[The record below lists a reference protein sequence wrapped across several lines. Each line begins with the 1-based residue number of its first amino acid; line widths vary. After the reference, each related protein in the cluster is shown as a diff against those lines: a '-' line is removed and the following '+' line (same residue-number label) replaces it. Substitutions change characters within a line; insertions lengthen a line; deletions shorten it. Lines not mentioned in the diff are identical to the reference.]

1 MFKYKITSTP
11 SFQVNTKIIDNI
23 FHIIWKNISIQQNW
37 TLNIIFSDSQYIQE
51 LNNTYRNINKTT
63 DVLSFHY
70 FENFEKLKDYEIA
83 WEIILCEEKIII
95 QWKEYWLWEEKEFY
109 KLLIHSILHIL
120 GYDHEQDDDYTIM
133 QEKETLIWE
142 KVFEI

>member
-1 MFKYKITSTP
+1 MFKYKLTSKP
-11 SFQVNTKIIDNI
+11 SFQVNNKIIDNV
-23 FHIIWKNISIQQNW
+23 FHIMWKNISIKQNW
-37 TLNIIFSDSQYIQE
+37 TLNIVFSDSQNIQE
-51 LNNTYRNINKTT
+51 LNKTYRNINKAT

-70 FENFEKLKDYEIA
+70 FENFENLKDDEIA
-83 WEIILCEEKIII
+83 WEIILCAEKIIS
-95 QWKEYWLWEEKEFY
+95 QWKEYWLWEEKELY

-120 GYDHEQDDDYTIM
+120 WYDHEQDDDYTIM

>member
-1 MFKYKITSTP
+1 MFKYKLTCKP

-23 FHIIWKNISIQQNW
+23 FHIMWKNISIKQNW
-37 TLNIIFSDSQYIQE
+37 TLNIVFSDSQNIQE
-51 LNNTYRNINKTT
+51 LNKTYRNINKAT

-70 FENFEKLKDYEIA
+70 FENFENLKDDEIA
-83 WEIILCEEKIII
+83 WEIILCAEKIIS
-95 QWKEYWLWEEKEFY
+95 QWKEYWLWEEKELY

-120 GYDHEQDDDYTIM
+120 WYDHEQDDDYTIM